1 MTKHEEEIVRHT
13 MKKIADRERKHI
25 DWVNGML
32 DSLYRDL
39 NMPRPERRNGENGGG
54 RRNGD

>member
-13 MKKIADRERKHI
+13 MKEIAERERKHI

-32 DSLYRDL
+32 DTLYREL
-39 NMPRPERRNGENGGG
+39 NIQKLERRNGGD
-54 RRNGD
+54 RRNGE